1 MSDDYLAV
9 KLLELE
15 GLTDGLSDDLE
26 EVRAARRLA
35 RTLRDPSVPPLR
47 RRHALFNV
55 RDLEG
60 RLRILRRMTQGRPA

>member
-1 MSDDYLAV
+1 MSDDYLAI

-15 GLTDGLSDDLE
+15 GLSDGLDPDLA

-35 RTLRDPSVPPLR
+35 RTLRDPRLAPLR

-55 RDLEG
+55 RSLEG
-60 RLRILRRMTQGRPA
+60 RLRALRRMPQGRHV